1 MASLPRPYSETVP
14 LAIVVLLLLFV
25 VCVPHA
31 SAQQTL
37 ENPQPDSFQSG
48 VGVISGWA
56 CEAQTIEISFNG
68 GPRLQA
74 GAGTIREDTLG
85 VCGDT
90 DNGFGLLY
98 NWNRLG
104 DGPHTVTAYADGV
117 EFAEVI
123 VTVTTLGAE
132 FLRGASRT
140 FPLAD
145 FPTPGARRTLRWQQ
159 AQQNFVITAGR
170 PYGGGSSGTAPH
182 ILENPQPGSFQS
194 GVGVISGWACEA
206 QTIEISF
213 NGGPRLQAGAGTIR
227 EDTLGVCGD
236 TDNGFGLLYNWNRL
250 GDGPHT
256 VTAYADGVEFAEVI
270 VTVTT
275 LGAEFLRR
283 LSHEVTIPDFPDVG
297 TDVMLQWQEA
307 QQNFVIA
314 RVSEEATTKPA
325 VASVSSASA
334 LEGASA
340 AFTVTLASATAQA
353 ETYYYSTYTGGSA
366 PAGPGD
372 YAGATEQA
380 VQVGSDSSS
389 FTVQVS
395 TTQDTEVEEA
405 ETFYL
410 YVTGAQNH
418 PQATPGSSQYRGT
431 GTIQDDDTVTEPPV
445 TKPPVTKPPVTKPP
459 VTKPPVTKPPVTKP
473 PVTAPAVASVSSA
486 SALEGASAT
495 FTVTLASA
503 TAQAETYYYSTYT
516 GGSAPAGPGDYAGAT
531 EQAVQVGSG
540 SSSFTVQVST
550 TQDTEVEEAETFY
563 LYVTGAQNHPQ
574 ATPGSSQYR
583 GTGTIQDDD
592 TVTEPPVT
600 EPPVTEPP
608 VTEPP
613 VTTPAVASVSS
624 ASALEG
630 ASATF
635 TVTLASA
642 TAQAET
648 YYYSTYTGGSAPAGP
663 GDYAGATEQAV
674 QVGSGSSSFTVQVS
688 TTQDTEVEEAETFYL
703 YVTGAQNH
711 PQATPGSS
719 QYRGTGT
726 IQDDDANCDE
736 IGDANGAAAGPRMLA
751 SGDTNVVLQS
761 IKSLTCRGIGTSF
774 EWSQTSGPTVDLL
787 SADTEYAE
795 FTAPTVTEETTL
807 EFLLNVEYPNGMTLS
822 DTVPI
827 RIVPKTTEKVLSA
840 LVDFLDVDAA
850 DRPFTREDIVNLLE
864 SNTDSLKNFIHH
876 TSRNLVS
883 VKFDILDWITVNK
896 NRTDYPSG
904 SRRAVVA
911 DSVSGMSDSTDL
923 SQYDKVLPLIFPL
936 EGGYPGC
943 QAYLVPDT
951 WETPNG
957 DFELGA
963 AWLSGRDMSCVR
975 KGKIAH
981 EYGHTFHLYH
991 SMNLTCRNDPP
1002 IPRSTVDP
1010 TDMNDSCFSN
1020 YCVNDACT
1028 ETRPGQTYIGIGA
1041 DRDMLGGSS
1050 DWNYE
1055 KFFPLHYQAPWQA
1068 SAGWLTESQVLVPD
1082 RSGDYWLTT
1091 LESLTP
1097 TPKAVKI
1104 SLGADQKGTLQYYWI
1119 QTREFSPSCEAHVRL
1134 QAAHVF
1140 THSGSVNEPF
1150 RPNTYWSDNWKIR
1163 VDEPFWDPHRG
1174 IHIEML
1180 ECIEEEHG
1188 ETLELEVTFSPL
1200 DIDPPIVVDFVD
1212 AEATVTLTNGGTEP
1226 IAVGSASIGGR
1237 HPTSFVIDSDECS
1250 DSSLAASASC
1260 EIVLSHVLIDT
1271 GDSHPDNHAVLKVP
1285 NNDPLAPEKTVSLLK
1300 RASP

>member
-1 MASLPRPYSETVP
+1 M
-14 LAIVVLLLLFV
+14 
-25 VCVPHA
+25 
-31 SAQQTL
+31 
-37 ENPQPDSFQSG
+37 
-48 VGVISGWA
+48 
-56 CEAQTIEISFNG
+56 
-68 GPRLQA
+68 
-74 GAGTIREDTLG
+74 
-85 VCGDT
+85 
-90 DNGFGLLY
+90 
-98 NWNRLG
+98 
-104 DGPHTVTAYADGV
+104 
-117 EFAEVI
+117 
-123 VTVTTLGAE
+123 
-132 FLRGASRT
+132 
-140 FPLAD
+140 
-145 FPTPGARRTLRWQQ
+145 
-159 AQQNFVITAGR
+159 
-170 PYGGGSSGTAPH
+170 
-182 ILENPQPGSFQS
+182 
-194 GVGVISGWACEA
+194 
-206 QTIEISF
+206 
-213 NGGPRLQAGAGTIR
+213 
-227 EDTLGVCGD
+227 
-236 TDNGFGLLYNWNRL
+236 
-250 GDGPHT
+250 
-256 VTAYADGVEFAEVI
+256 
-270 VTVTT
+270 
-275 LGAEFLRR
+275 
-283 LSHEVTIPDFPDVG
+283 
-297 TDVMLQWQEA
+297 
-307 QQNFVIA
+307 
-314 RVSEEATTKPA
+314 
-325 VASVSSASA
+325 
-334 LEGASA
+334 
-340 AFTVTLASATAQA
+340 
-353 ETYYYSTYTGGSA
+353 
-366 PAGPGD
+366 
-372 YAGATEQA
+372 
-380 VQVGSDSSS
+380 
-389 FTVQVS
+389 
-395 TTQDTEVEEA
+395 
-405 ETFYL
+405 
-410 YVTGAQNH
+410 
-418 PQATPGSSQYRGT
+418 
-431 GTIQDDDTVTEPPV
+431 
-445 TKPPVTKPPVTKPP
+445 
-459 VTKPPVTKPPVTKP
+459 
-473 PVTAPAVASVSSA
+473 ASVSSA

-592 TVTEPPVT
+592 TATEPPVT
-600 EPPVTEPP
+600 A
-608 VTEPP
+608 
-613 VTTPAVASVSS
+613 PAVASVSS

-736 IGDANGAAAGPRMLA
+736 IGDANGATAGPRMLA